1 LFASPAPA
9 GLFSQRKTR
18 REETAEEKKFFSI
31 EKKDRENIILLY
43 IGILYR
49 YSIIIFWY
57 IRRNSRANQKNR
69 LTNAGK
75 SI

>member
-43 IGILYR
+43 IGIL
-49 YSIIIFWY
+49 
-57 IRRNSRANQKNR
+57 
-69 LTNAGK
+69 
-75 SI
+75 